1 MTIRLLMSSCLVGQ
15 CCRWDANNGKSIVTP
30 RLHKMLCAGEVAVIC
45 PECAGGLDVP
55 RPAAEIAPGHCAKC
69 VLSGAGRVVNTA
81 GEDVTAA
88 YVKGAE
94 AAVALAQKHGI
105 RVAVLKAKSP
115 SCSPAK
121 GVYDG
126 TFTHTL
132 VEGSGVAAQ
141 ALADAGVTL
150 FDETELEA
158 ALAALD

>member
-55 RPAAEIAPGHCAKC
+55 RPAAEIAPGDCAKC
-69 VLSGAGRVVNTA
+69 VLSGTGRVVNTA

-94 AAVALAQKHGI
+94 AAVTLAKKHRI
-105 RVAVLKAKSP
+105 RVAVLKARSP

-132 VEGSGVAAQ
+132 VSGSGVAAQ
-141 ALADAGVTL
+141 ALANAGVML
-150 FDETELEA
+150 FDETELDA